1 MSTVDYQVND
11 DGHHMGGIVV
21 DQNNAEGMM
30 ILKQH
35 QLNMNKQQKV
45 GQPENM
51 ERLYQ
56 QYGGVPAQAAAVL
69 LQDYNGLLPGS
80 VPAQY

>member
-1 MSTVDYQVND
+1 
-11 DGHHMGGIVV
+11 MGGIVV
-21 DQNNAEGMM
+21 DQTNGN
-30 ILKQH
+30 II
-35 QLNMNKQQKV
+35 MNKQQK

-69 LQDYNGLLPGS
+69 LQDYNGLLSNGI
-80 VPAQY
+80 PA